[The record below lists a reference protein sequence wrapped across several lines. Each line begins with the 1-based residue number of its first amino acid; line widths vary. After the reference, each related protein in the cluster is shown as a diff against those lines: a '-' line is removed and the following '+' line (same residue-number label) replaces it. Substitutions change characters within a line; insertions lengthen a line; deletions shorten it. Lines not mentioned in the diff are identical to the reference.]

1 MVGDCFE
8 QFDGCEED
16 SEGLLMN
23 ISEMG
28 ITRRRADGLG
38 RKLTGIF
45 EDLRDGLLSVLFVD
59 GEGRV

>member
-1 MVGDCFE
+1 MVS
-8 QFDGCEED
+8 EE
-16 SEGLLMN
+16 
-23 ISEMG
+23 
-28 ITRRRADGLG
+28 